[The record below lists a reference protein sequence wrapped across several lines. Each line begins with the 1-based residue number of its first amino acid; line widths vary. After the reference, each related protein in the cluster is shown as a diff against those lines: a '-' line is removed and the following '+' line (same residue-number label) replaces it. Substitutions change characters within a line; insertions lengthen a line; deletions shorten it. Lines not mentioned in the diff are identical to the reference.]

1 MPGFRAS
8 KDRLPLLLG
17 ANASSDF
24 QLKPMLIY
32 HGGNP
37 RALKNYATFTL
48 PVLYKRN
55 SKAWM
60 TAQVFTTWF
69 NEYFKLTAETYHS
82 EEKIPFKILLLTD
95 NAPGCPRALMELYIR
110 FNVYMPANTTFIL
123 QPMDQGVISTF
134 ESYFLRNTF
143 CKTIATIDND
153 SSDDLYKVNWKPSGK
168 DSPF

>member
-1 MPGFRAS
+1 
-8 KDRLPLLLG
+8 
-17 ANASSDF
+17 
-24 QLKPMLIY
+24 
-32 HGGNP
+32 
-37 RALKNYATFTL
+37 
-48 PVLYKRN
+48 
-55 SKAWM
+55 
-60 TAQVFTTWF
+60 
-69 NEYFKLTAETYHS
+69 
-82 EEKIPFKILLLTD
+82 
-95 NAPGCPRALMELYIR
+95 MELYIR